1 MKTNATI
8 LLMFFISSIMFGGD
22 IVTLND
28 QKSFDGKVKSIK
40 NCVVK
45 FKVNGETY
53 FIPAYDI
60 FSIEFE
66 NPNDKVLKAYLSLD
80 DPDKC
85 LKGQQDAD
93 LYHGKAGAHVAY
105 GVLFG
110 PFALIGAAVASPTP
124 QTGSKTLM
132 MSKNKDLFSD
142 TTYLVCYKKKAI
154 GKNVG
159 NAALGWAAWV
169 LFVLMI

>member
-1 MKTNATI
+1 MKKLITI
-8 LLMFFISSIMFGGD
+8 LLTILISTVIFGVD
-22 IVTLND
+22 VVTLNN
-28 QKSFDGKVKSIK
+28 QKSFEGKVKAIK
-40 NCVVK
+40 NCTVK

-53 FIPAYDI
+53 FIPGYDI
-60 FSIEFE
+60 YSIEFE
-66 NPNDKVLKAYLSLD
+66 NPNDRVLKAYLSLD

-110 PFALIGAAVASPTP
+110 PFALIGAAVASPSP

-132 MSKNKDLFSD
+132 MSKNKNLFD
-142 TTYLVCYKKKAI
+142 DPAYLTCYKKKAV

-159 NAALGWAAWV
+159 NAGLGWVAWV
-169 LFVLMI
+169 LFVLML